1 VRVQSAV
8 VLLLSTV
15 WIAASAGRLESPPQ
29 KPDPTPPAFAPSQ
42 TERSYG
48 AAGSFTI
55 GMLRRDAVVTPF
67 ATFDGKAW
75 TSPWPADLQSLSV
88 PISLDAVPG
97 QWWGKAGALAEMTLW
112 TTGERRGTVRLE
124 RPTTVRIM
132 CSARVGLR
140 STYVSPFPLPP
151 PIERSYPKD
160 GLAVSGSTV
169 VEPIMVVPRSSPEWQ
184 ASELLMG
191 KPFDGAENMAAQS
204 FTDWKHPMGR
214 AQRRQVPVELEALYK
229 APMDAPGWVAYR
241 VQAVKRYAPR
251 ATDGNC
257 GLLSSAVG
265 WIVSGPNG
273 KHWTQL
279 AVHITYCDR
288 MDDVITL
295 PFGLIRAGG
304 RSYWIYQLSGYD
316 REGYVVARPTPK
328 RIESNV
334 EYAAGSCPR

>member
-1 VRVQSAV
+1 VQLAV
-8 VLLLSTV
+8 AIFLVTAWLT
-15 WIAASAGRLESPPQ
+15 ASAGVLESPSQ
-29 KPDPTPPAFAPSQ
+29 KPEPTPPAFAPGQ
-42 TERSYG
+42 TERSNG
-48 AAGSFTI
+48 AAGPFTI
-55 GMLRRDAVVTPF
+55 GLLRRDSVVTPF

-75 TSPWPADLQSLSV
+75 TSPWPADLESLSV

-97 QWWGKAGALAEMTLW
+97 KWWGKAGALTEMTLW
-112 TTGERRGTVRLE
+112 AGGERRGPVRLE
-124 RPTTVRIM
+124 RPATVRIM

-140 STYVSPFPLPP
+140 SNYVSPLPTPP
-151 PIERSYPKD
+151 PMERSFPKD
-160 GLAVSGSTV
+160 GLVVSGSTV

-184 ASELLMG
+184 TSELGMV
-191 KPFDGAENMAAQS
+191 KAFDEAETTAAQS
-204 FTDWKHPMGR
+204 FTEWKHPIGR

-241 VQAVKRYAPR
+241 FQAVKRYTPR
-251 ATDGNC
+251 PADGNC

-265 WIVSGPNG
+265 WIAVGPNG

-316 REGYVVARPTPK
+316 REGYVVQRPTPK
-328 RIESNV
+328 GIERDV
-334 EYAAGSCPR
+334 EYPAGFCPR